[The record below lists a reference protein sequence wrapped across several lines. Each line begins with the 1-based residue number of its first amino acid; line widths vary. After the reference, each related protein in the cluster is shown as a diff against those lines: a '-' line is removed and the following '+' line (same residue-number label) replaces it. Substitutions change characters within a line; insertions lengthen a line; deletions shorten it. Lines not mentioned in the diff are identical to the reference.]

1 MNLEPTRRDLPR
13 WTWIVAI
20 WAAIAL
26 FDATQTVL
34 VMRSEGM
41 HHHWAYLFASLSLAW
56 LPWVLATPLVFKLAQ
71 MFPPGTLRP
80 LVKWPVH
87 VLACGLIGLT
97 VAGWTAFLETS
108 FNPWPVSPAPHFLS
122 LWMDRYYGGVLSS
135 ILLYVS
141 VLGAQ
146 YILESSK
153 QIALQQTESARLSEM
168 LSRAQLAALRQQIEP
183 HFLFNTLNAIAGLV
197 RENRND
203 DAVNMIVGLSDF
215 LRRVVEDSDRQK
227 VPLAE
232 ELEFLRKYVDIQKV
246 RFSDRLQVSVDVS
259 PDALPAQIPALIL
272 QPMVENAIKHGIA
285 KRVQGGTIRV
295 SAFRSNGTLNLNV
308 YNDGPALS
316 EREQGRPGIGMS
328 NVRTRLHGL
337 YGSSFELSMRN
348 RPGGVE
354 ISVSLPYSE
363 A

>member
-1 MNLEPTRRDLPR
+1 MKSQRIGAAAPPWS
-13 WTWIVAI
+13 WT
-20 WAAIAL
+20 IAVWTMIAT
-26 FDATQTVL
+26 FDATQNVL
-34 VMRSEGM
+34 VMHSEGM
-41 HHHWAYLFASLSLAW
+41 HHRWVSLFANLLLAW
-56 LPWVLATPLVFKLAQ
+56 LPWMAATPLVFYLGAK
-71 MFPPGTLRP
+71 FPPTRLRP
-80 LVKWPVH
+80 LRTWLVH
-87 VLACGLIGLT
+87 AAACAAIGLT
-97 VAGWTAFLETS
+97 TAAWSTLLEIS
-108 FNPWPVSPAPHFLS
+108 LDPWPAASRPHFFH
-122 LWMDRYYGGVLSS
+122 LWIDKYYNGVLST
-135 ILLYVS
+135 ILLYAF
-141 VLGAQ
+141 VLCAQ
-146 YILESSK
+146 STLESSK
-153 QIALQQTESARLSEM
+153 RIARQQAESARLNEL
-168 LSRAQLAALRQQIEP
+168 LSKAQLSALRQQIEP

-285 KRVQGGTIRV
+285 KRVHGGTIRV
-295 SAFRSNGTLNLNV
+295 SASRSNGTLNLNV

-316 EREQGRPGIGMS
+316 EGEQARPGIGIS
-328 NVRTRLHGL
+328 NVRTRLQGL
-337 YGSSFELSMRN
+337 YGNAFELTMRN

-354 ISVSLPYSE
+354 VAVSLPYSE
-363 A
+363 S